1 MVAASNPLLITNVR
15 ILDATGAPPFAGE
28 VRIEG
33 ENIVA
38 VGRGPAT
45 LPRAGA
51 AVLDGAG
58 ATLMPGLIEPHA
70 HLSFTDF
77 VQSVELGAIPPEDHT
92 LLTARNALRLLDA
105 GFTSCFSAASA
116 KPRLDVAVRDAINR
130 GDIPGPRLLAASPEL
145 TVTAGLGDVRLS
157 HLYREN
163 FALVCDSPDEFR
175 RTART
180 LCREGVD
187 VLKINVSGDSGV
199 PSSPADATVMT
210 DAEVAAVCEVARAHG
225 KRLAAHA
232 RSAQSVKLCLKHGVD
247 VLYHAT
253 LVDTEAKDQ
262 LEAARDRVFVAPVIG
277 HLLTTL
283 HDAPKFGIRRTAAHQ
298 RALESEIEMGI
309 DNMRDL
315 KRRGVRILPGGDYGF
330 AWNPNGS
337 NARDIG
343 HFVNKFGFSPMDAIV
358 AATRLG
364 GEIMGMAD
372 RIGQVRAG
380 YLADLILV
388 EGAPLDDVALLAD
401 PSRIRAIIRGGNF
414 HLLPA
419 DWKRPPSVDSG
430 TSC

>member
-15 ILDATGAPPFAGE
+15 ILDATGAPPFVGE

-38 VGRGPAT
+38 VGRGMAT
-45 LPRAGA
+45 LPRAGV

-77 VQSVELGAIPPEDHT
+77 VQSVELGAIPTEDHT

-116 KPRLDVAVRDAINR
+116 KPRLDIAVRDAINR
-130 GDIPGPRLLAASPEL
+130 GDIPGPRLLAASPEM

-163 FALVCDSPDEFR
+163 FALVCDGPDEFR
-175 RTART
+175 RMART

-187 VLKINVSGDSGV
+187 TLKINVSGDSGV

-210 DAEVAAVCEVARAHG
+210 DAEVAAVCEVARTHG

-253 LVDTEAKDQ
+253 LVDNEAKDL

-277 HLLTTL
+277 HLLATL
-283 HDAPKFGIRRTAAHQ
+283 NDAPKFGIRRTAVHQ
-298 RALESEIEMGI
+298 RALEREIEMGI

-343 HFVNKFGFSPMDAIV
+343 HFVKQFGFAPMDAIV
-358 AATRLG
+358 AATQIG
-364 GEIMGMAD
+364 GEIMGMGN
-372 RIGQVRAG
+372 RLGQIRPG

-388 EGAPLDDVALLAD
+388 DGDPLTDPSLLAER
-401 PSRIRAIIRGGNF
+401 SRIKAICLGGKF
-414 HLLPA
+414 HKLLPEGWA
-419 DWKRPPSVDSG
+419 TP
-430 TSC
+430 

>member
-1 MVAASNPLLITNVR
+1 MVAVSTPLLISNVR

-38 VGRGPAT
+38 VARGPT
-45 LPRAGA
+45 KLPRAGV

-163 FALVCDSPDEFR
+163 FALVCDGPDEFR
-175 RTART
+175 RIART

-187 VLKINVSGDSGV
+187 TLKINVSGDSGV

-210 DAEVAAVCEVARAHG
+210 DAEVAAVCEVARTHG

-232 RSAQSVKLCLKHGVD
+232 RSAESVKLCLKHGVD
-247 VLYHAT
+247 VLYHVT
-253 LVDTEAKDQ
+253 LVDNEAKDQ

-277 HLLTTL
+277 HLLATL
-283 HDAPKFGIRRTAAHQ
+283 HDAPRFGIRRTAAHQ
-298 RALESEIEMGI
+298 RALEHEIEMGI

-343 HFVNKFGFSPMDAIV
+343 HFVKQFGFSPMDAIV

-372 RIGQVRAG
+372 RIGQVRTG

-388 EGAPLDDVALLAD
+388 EGAPLDDVTVLAD
-401 PSRIRAIIRGGNF
+401 SSRIRAIVRGGNF
-414 HLLPA
+414 HRLPV
-419 DWKRPPSVDSG
+419 DWKRLLWV
-430 TSC
+430 